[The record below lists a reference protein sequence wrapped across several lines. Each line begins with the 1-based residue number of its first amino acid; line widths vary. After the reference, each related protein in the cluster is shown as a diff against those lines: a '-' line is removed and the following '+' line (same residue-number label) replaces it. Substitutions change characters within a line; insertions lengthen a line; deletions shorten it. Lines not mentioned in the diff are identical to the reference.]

1 MATHSSILAWR
12 IRWTEE
18 SGGLQSIGLQRVRHN
33 WGDLAH
39 MHASLGIFD
48 LTGLDWGQS
57 INLLEPPGDDD
68 EQQILN
74 HYTLMAFLT
83 TPFQV

>member
-1 MATHSSILAWR
+1 
-12 IRWTEE
+12 
-18 SGGLQSIGLQRVRHN
+18 
-33 WGDLAH
+33 